1 MHHRR
6 RRRPP
11 IEVEL
16 NLAAMLDMA
25 FQLLAFFILTFRPSP
40 VEGQVR
46 LHLPPPRPVTVI
58 PDGKAPGADTK
69 DLNPVQGLNTIVI
82 SVFATSTGKVDKLA
96 IGETILPDTEAL
108 ARQLRTMFSDPALA
122 FDQVIVQAGSELS
135 YQSLMDVVEA
145 CTRTPLANGQKLTKL
160 GFAELVTK

>member
-1 MHHRR
+1 MRRKRR
-6 RRRPP
+6 RSG

-40 VEGQVR
+40 VEGQIG

-58 PDGKAPGADTK
+58 PDGKSPGSDPT
-69 DLNPVQGLNTIVI
+69 DVNPLQGLNTIVI
-82 SVFATSTGKVDKLA
+82 SVFASPSGSIETLS
-96 IGETILPDTEAL
+96 IGETKVPNVGVLGH
-108 ARQLRTMFSDPALA
+108 QLQQTLSDSSLA
-122 FDQVIVQAGSELS
+122 FDQVLVQAGSDLS
-135 YQSLMDVVEA
+135 YQSLMEVVEA
-145 CTRTPLANGQKLTKL
+145 CTRAKLPNGEHLSKL

>member
-1 MHHRR
+1 MRR
-6 RRRPP
+6 RRRRSSA
-11 IEVEL
+11 EVEL

-58 PDGKAPGADTK
+58 PQGKAPGEDEK

-82 SVFATSTGKVDKLA
+82 SVFATPSGQIESLA
-96 IGETILPDTEAL
+96 IGETVVPNVEAL
-108 ARQLRTMFSDPALA
+108 ASQVRAMFADPALA
-122 FDQVIVQAGSELS
+122 FDQMLIQAGSDLS
-135 YQSLMDVVEA
+135 YQALMDVVDV
-145 CTRTPLANGQKLTKL
+145 CTRSTLANGEKLTKL

>member
-1 MHHRR
+1 MHRKRR
-6 RRRPP
+6 RRKPF
-11 IEVEL
+11 EVEL

-46 LHLPPPRPVTVI
+46 LHLPPPRPVTVV
-58 PDGKAPGADTK
+58 PDGKAPGSDAK

-82 SVFATSTGKVDKLA
+82 SVFATSTGQIDNLA
-96 IGETILPDTEAL
+96 IGETVIPDVEAL
-108 ARQLRTMFSDPALA
+108 ARQLRTMFSDPGLA
-122 FDQVIVQAGSELS
+122 FDQVMIQAGSELS
-135 YQSLMDVVEA
+135 YQSLMEVVEA
-145 CTRTPLANGQKLTKL
+145 CTRTTLANGQKLTKL